1 MRRPKNMKA
10 AVNKDVGVIK
20 YEEVPEP
27 VTGPD
32 QIKVKIAYCGI
43 CGTDIENLEGR
54 FGLMRNMPKRPGVLN
69 IMGHEAT
76 GTIVEVGKNTRQGY
90 KVGQRVAMNFGTPC
104 GACYYCR
111 NKMEHF
117 CQHRVSASGSYA
129 EYAVYGESCIYV
141 IPDDM
146 PFEVSALLEPVTIA
160 VHTIDI
166 GEIQPGKSVMISGAG
181 PIGLLIL
188 EVALRAGASKVLVSE
203 PVAEKRA
210 IAKKLGADVTVD
222 PLKEDLEKIG
232 KEYTGGRLFD
242 TVFEASGNLKAA
254 KQALNLA
261 GKCGIVV
268 WGAVYPFDAEISINP
283 FYMYANEI
291 SIRSVFISPYCF
303 PRALSLLPKLD
314 IKTLVTDI
322 YPLSEVEKAFENHK
336 KGKSIKTLLKP

>member
-1 MRRPKNMKA
+1 MKA
-10 AVNKDVGVIK
+10 AVNKDVGVIR

-27 VTGPD
+27 VTGAD

-54 FGLMRNMPKRPGVLN
+54 FGLMRNRPKNPGVPN

-76 GTIVEVGKNTRQGY
+76 GTIVEVGKATRQGY
-90 KVGQRVAMNFGTPC
+90 TPGQRVAMNFGTPC

-111 NKMEHF
+111 NRMEHF
-117 CQHRVSASGSYA
+117 CEKRIPASGSYA
-129 EYAVYGESCIYV
+129 EYAVYGESCIYP
-141 IPDDM
+141 IPDSM
-146 PFEVSALLEPVTIA
+146 PFETAALLEPVTIA
-160 VHTIDI
+160 VHTVDI
-166 GEIQPGKSVMISGAG
+166 GEVKPGKSVMISGAG

-188 EVALRAGASKVLVSE
+188 QVALKAGASKVLVSE
-203 PVAEKRA
+203 PVAEKRQ
-210 IAKKLGADVTVD
+210 IALKLGADVAVD
-222 PLKEDLEKIG
+222 PLKEDLEKASRDF
-232 KEYTGGRLFD
+232 TQSRMFD

-254 KQALNLA
+254 KQAISLA
-261 GKCGIVV
+261 GKCGNVV
-268 WGAVYPFDAEISINP
+268 WGAVYPFDAEIAVNP

-291 SIRSVFISPYCF
+291 NIKSVFISPYSF